1 MVKTE
6 RTTLESGTQRA
17 VYLSLL
23 LGIGFSTLVT
33 LSLAVAQEDSPG
45 KEVYDS
51 KCLMCHGDDAKGD
64 TKAGKMMKTPD
75 LTTESWK
82 QGTSVSE
89 LVKTLR
95 EGLGKMPK
103 YEGKLSEQELKV
115 VAEYTLKLSEIEE

>member
-1 MVKTE
+1 MSDPRIRKALYSSFFV
-6 RTTLESGTQRA
+6 SI
-17 VYLSLL
+17 V
-23 LGIGFSTLVT
+23 FFTLVT
-33 LSLAVAQEDSPG
+33 LSLAFAQEDSPG
-45 KEVYDS
+45 KNVYDS

-82 QGTSVSE
+82 QGTSVPE

-103 YEGKLSEQELKV
+103 YEGKLSEEELKA
-115 VAEYTLKLSEIEE
+115 VAEYTRKLSKIKE

>member
-1 MVKTE
+1 MSNPRIKKAFY
-6 RTTLESGTQRA
+6 S
-17 VYLSLL
+17 SLIL
-23 LGIGFSTLVT
+23 VIGFFTLVA
-33 LSLAVAQEDSPG
+33 LSPAFAEEDSPG
-45 KEVYDS
+45 KAVYDS

-82 QGTSVSE
+82 QGASVPE

-103 YEGKLSEQELKV
+103 YEGKLSEEELKA